1 MTEQFIQEMT
11 ENLTQEQI
19 LLMEQMYQAYQYSQ
33 LVEQL
38 NNEELC

>member
-1 MTEQFIQEMT
+1 MIEQFIQEMT

-19 LLMEQMYQAYQYSQ
+19 LLMERMYQAFQYSE

-38 NNEELC
+38 NNEEQC